1 MSTELIPSKP
11 VFYQNND
18 FQTIQV
24 KVLFPFEEKEKD
36 LANISLLPSMLN
48 YMNQKYPKEELFQ
61 TAKKELYI
69 LSARCHKVIMGT
81 TGCFIFDLTIPNKN
95 ALGKKLYR
103 KQIQFLKEMIYEPLI
118 IEDGFSTFELDRE
131 KKNLRNA
138 IDNAFLNMHSYQDIY
153 IRKYIDTVGVLSRDI
168 VWYPEQIDAVTS
180 HSLYQFYINCIL
192 KQRPIIYVMGS
203 EESKEILPICEEILS
218 IKHSHYQKVERNFT
232 CYLEP
237 RDKVKT
243 IEEDSNF
250 KDSSLSFVYK
260 VKNMTISDKVYLII
274 IRDLL
279 SSLSSRLL
287 SKKLRDE
294 KDLIYSSKVIAYLRY
309 GALEI
314 TTFIHRDDYK
324 EVYQSLLDVM
334 SELEDTTV
342 IEALLHNIKE
352 RKRINLLRKLDNKYF
367 LFDDFIIH
375 DLNIDFTLEEYYEM
389 IQKISA
395 DQISQ
400 FIKRLSLDTIYF
412 LKEKAV

>member
-1 MSTELIPSKP
+1 
-11 VFYQNND
+11 
-18 FQTIQV
+18 
-24 KVLFPFEEKEKD
+24 
-36 LANISLLPSMLN
+36 
-48 YMNQKYPKEELFQ
+48 
-61 TAKKELYI
+61 
-69 LSARCHKVIMGT
+69 
-81 TGCFIFDLTIPNKN
+81 
-95 ALGKKLYR
+95 
-103 KQIQFLKEMIYEPLI
+103 
-118 IEDGFSTFELDRE
+118 
-131 KKNLRNA
+131 
-138 IDNAFLNMHSYQDIY
+138 
-153 IRKYIDTVGVLSRDI
+153 
-168 VWYPEQIDAVTS
+168 
-180 HSLYQFYINCIL
+180 
-192 KQRPIIYVMGS
+192 
-203 EESKEILPICEEILS
+203 
-218 IKHSHYQKVERNFT
+218 
-232 CYLEP
+232 
-237 RDKVKT
+237 
-243 IEEDSNF
+243 
-250 KDSSLSFVYK
+250 
-260 VKNMTISDKVYLII
+260 MTISDKVYLII